1 MTDLAHGRRGRIE
14 IHPPGRNEVHASW
27 SFRYFNL
34 TPFDIRIATSIHG
47 RPMRIEDERDQVQ
60 TSD

>member
-1 MTDLAHGRRGRIE
+1 MTDIARPQTDRDRSCEAATTSMQAGHSLK
-14 IHPPGRNEVHASW
+14 
-27 SFRYFNL
+27 FNP
-34 TPFDIRIATSIHG
+34 TPFDVRPATAIDG

>member
-1 MTDLAHGRRGRIE
+1 MQAGHSLK
-14 IHPPGRNEVHASW
+14 
-27 SFRYFNL
+27 FNP
-34 TPFDIRIATSIHG
+34 TPLDIRPATAIDG

>member
-1 MTDLAHGRRGRIE
+1 MQAGHSLKLN
-14 IHPPGRNEVHASW
+14 P
-27 SFRYFNL
+27 
-34 TPFDIRIATSIHG
+34 TPFDVRPATAIDG

>member
-1 MTDLAHGRRGRIE
+1 MTDLAHDSGRIE
-14 IHPPGRNEVHASW
+14 IHPPGRNGVHASW
-27 SFRYFNL
+27 SFLSFNP
-34 TPFDIRIATSIHG
+34 TPFDIRPATAVDG

>member
-1 MTDLAHGRRGRIE
+1 MTDLAHDRGRIE

-27 SFRYFNL
+27 SFLSFNP
-34 TPFDIRIATSIHG
+34 TPFDIRPATPVDG